1 MGFLD
6 KALGGAFIG
15 TSSAVK
21 LTKGLGKSRP
31 KKPKETP
38 QEIALSKQM
47 RADLDEEKAKK
58 ERRLKLG
65 ARGKLGRSSLEEGA
79 NRTPGEA
86 AAGVRTGGVG
96 SMLPGTG
103 SSGASGSPSRA
114 SRGMR
119 GFGRRR

>member
-15 TSSAVK
+15 TSSAEK
-21 LTKGLGKSRP
+21 ITKGLNKSRP
-31 KKPKETP
+31 KKLKETP

-47 RADLDEEKAKK
+47 RADLNEKKAKK
-58 ERRLKLG
+58 ERYLKLG

-79 NRTPGEA
+79 NRTPGE

-103 SSGASGSPSRA
+103 SSGASGSPSR
-114 SRGMR
+114 SPRGMR
-119 GFGRRR
+119 GFGSRR